1 MSQAL
6 FYGIFAFQWLI
17 YIWETYLSWRQYRV
31 HLLTEKR
38 PKNAEKI
45 MEESEYTKARLYK
58 LDKHRFE
65 FCQSAFSHILNC
77 LILWYEILPLM
88 WNISGDVNKK
98 IGITSEMGQSLM
110 FQTINSLL
118 TFVTALPFS
127 YYDTFIIEQKHGFNK
142 QTLPFFIKDKIKG
155 LVVGLVIMIPVIAA
169 VIWIV
174 ENSGEYLFVYAWI
187 FVSIIVFLLMTIYP
201 EFIAPLFDKYTP
213 LPDGELK
220 TKIENL
226 AKSVSY
232 PLTKLYVVQ
241 GSKRSSHSNAY
252 MYGFWKNKRI
262 VLFDTLLSAEE
273 NEKLK
278 AILAE
283 ENKDK
288 KKEGTEE
295 DTLKEEEE
303 EDKDRKNKGM
313 TNDEVVAVL
322 GHELGHWALMHTV
335 INLIVMEVNLFFLFF
350 VFAYFYRWSAIYEAF
365 GFSTQP
371 TIIGLIVVF
380 QFITAPYNELV
391 EFLMIWYTRKMEFQA
406 DEYSFNLGYG
416 DLLCTS
422 LIKLGKDNLSLPVDD
437 PLYASFHHSHP
448 SIIHRIER
456 INLLKDKG
464 KKSD

>member
-1 MSQAL
+1 MSKAL

-17 YIWETYLSWRQYRV
+17 YVWETYLSWRQYQV
-31 HLLTEKR
+31 HLKTEKR
-38 PKNAEKI
+38 PKNVEGIIEEAEFD
-45 MEESEYTKARLYK
+45 KARLYK
-58 LDKHRFE
+58 LDKHRFG
-65 FCQSAFSHILNC
+65 FAQSAFSHIVNS
-77 LILWYEILPLM
+77 LILWFEILPVM
-88 WNISGDVNKK
+88 WTMSADVNSM
-98 IGITSEMGQSLM
+98 IGLSGEMAQSLT
-110 FQTINSLL
+110 FQIGNSLL
-118 TFVTALPFS
+118 TFITGLPFS
-127 YYDTFIIEQKHGFNK
+127 YYDTFVVEQKHGFNK
-142 QTLPFFIKDKIKG
+142 QTLPFFIKDKIKELG
-155 LVVGLVIMIPVIAA
+155 VGIVLMTPIMAA
-169 VIWIV
+169 IIWIV
-174 ENSGEYLFVYAWI
+174 ENSGQYLFVYAWI

-226 AKSVSY
+226 AKSVNY

-278 AILAE
+278 AIIAE
-283 ENKDK
+283 ETKDK
-288 KKEGTEE
+288 KV
-295 DTLKEEEE
+295 EEEE
-303 EDKDRKNKGM
+303 TLKDSEERKGKGM

-335 INLIVMEVNLFFLFF
+335 INLVVMEINLFLLFF
-350 VFAYFYRWSAIYEAF
+350 VFAYCYRWSAIYEAF

-380 QFITAPYNELV
+380 QFITAPYNELI
-391 EFLMIWYTRKMEFQA
+391 EFLMTWYTRKMEFQA

-416 DLLCTS
+416 NLLCTS

-448 SIIHRIER
+448 SILHRIER
-456 INLLKDKG
+456 INLLKKNS
-464 KKSD
+464 KKVD

>member
-1 MSQAL
+1 MSQKL
-6 FYGIFAFQWLI
+6 FYGIFAFQWLT
-17 YIWETYLSWRQYRV
+17 YLWETYLLWRQYRI

-45 MEESEYTKARLYK
+45 MEEAEYDKARLYK

-65 FCQSAFSHILNC
+65 FVQSMFTHVFNC

-88 WNISGDVNKK
+88 WSFSESIDKK
-98 IGITSEMGQSLM
+98 IGLTGEMSQSLT
-110 FQTINSLL
+110 FQIINTLL
-118 TFVTALPFS
+118 TFVTGIPFS

-142 QTLPFFIKDKIKG
+142 QTLSFFIKDKIKS
-155 LVVGLVIMIPVIAA
+155 LIVGLVIMTPVIGA

-187 FVSIIVFLLMTIYP
+187 FVSIVVFLLLTIYP

-226 AKSVSY
+226 AKSVNY

-278 AILAE
+278 AVLAE
-283 ENKDK
+283 EKN
-288 KKEGTEE
+288 
-295 DTLKEEEE
+295 
-303 EDKDRKNKGM
+303 DKDATTTTDEGEALKDSEERKSKGM

-335 INLIVMEVNLFFLFF
+335 VSLIVIEINLFFLFF
-350 VFAYFYRWSAIYEAF
+350 VFAYFYRWKAIYDAF

-391 EFLMIWYTRKMEFQA
+391 EFLMTWYTRKMEFQA

-416 DLLCTS
+416 DLLCSS
-422 LIKLGKDNLSLPVDD
+422 LIKLGKDNLSLPVND

-456 INLLKDKG
+456 INLLKDKQ
-464 KKSD
+464 KKSN